1 MNKNILLS
9 ILVVIV
15 AAALINMGTMSYF
28 SDTEIVE
35 DNVLQAGDLDLKFV
49 GPEEEACDLELS
61 FLHGDDFVGVDD
73 PTTWSTTDNIVELG
87 ISEFEIFGGTGTV
100 SAEINGVD
108 GDLTHRGTRG
118 LGVYGTGDDN
128 EEDEIDYREVGTQE
142 RIYVNLD
149 TPRWLCKFEVRS
161 LFPGEGAGGEPEVG
175 DVRLWLEG
183 EVVDDFHFEAES
195 DATVNGVKVVDTG
208 YYLVDR
214 IMFHID
220 EENAESD
227 YSPARLYF
235 ANYCMQD
242 NEYYET
248 LGTVWEMNHMKP
260 GMEDMG
266 TLVFNE
272 DGSNMG
278 NFLDFDCYY
287 QAYEDDD
294 GDRSNGYNPGP
305 EPDPVQVPY
314 NDTMNDTFASYIEI
328 TEMEYH
334 CDSGAVDD
342 LLTQIT
348 DDNGNGWKDINDF
361 KESAL
366 LTVDLNDNG
375 VNGDYLTMNIRFH
388 PDAGNEYQG
397 DIFDFWVIFTL
408 RYQ

>member
-1 MNKNILLS
+1 MVIKMNKNILLS

-28 SDTEIVE
+28 SDTEEVE

-49 GPEEEACDLELS
+49 GHNEACGLELS
-61 FLHGDDFVGVDD
+61 FLYGDAFVGVDD
-73 PTTWSTTDNIVELG
+73 PTTWSTTDNMVELG
-87 ISEFEIFGGTGTV
+87 ISEFDIFGGTGTV
-100 SAEINGVD
+100 TAKINGVD
-108 GDLTHRGTRG
+108 GELTHRGTRG
-118 LGVYGTGDDN
+118 LGVIGGGQD
-128 EEDEIDYREVGTQE
+128 DEIDYREVGKQE
-142 RIYVNLD
+142 KIYVNLD
-149 TPRWLCKFEVRS
+149 TPRWLCRFEVRS
-161 LFPGEGAGGEPEVG
+161 LFPGEGAEGEPEVG

-183 EVVDDFHFEAES
+183 EVVADFHFEAET
-195 DATVNGVKVVDTG
+195 DATTDGVKVVDTD

-235 ANYCMQD
+235 ADYCMQD

-260 GMEDMG
+260 GMEDNG

-272 DGSNMG
+272 DGNNMG
-278 NFLDFDCYY
+278 NHLDFDCYY

-294 GDRSNGYNPGP
+294 GDKTTLNPGP

-334 CDSGAVDD
+334 CDSGVVYNLLDD
-342 LLTQIT
+342 IIN
-348 DDNGNGWKDINDF
+348 DNGNTWKDLNDF
-361 KESAL
+361 KENDL
-366 LTVDLNDNG
+366 LTVNLNDNG